1 MIRFTKMHGNGNDY
15 IVINGFEQSIDD
27 PSELSIRISDRHT
40 GVGSDGLILMLPPD
54 GEAGGDEADL
64 KMRIFN
70 ADGSEAE
77 MCGNGIRCVCKYAYE
92 YGLSDADPM
101 RIQTGAG
108 VLALEY
114 TRNAHG
120 LVELVTVDMGE
131 PEVSQRAVSIDDE
144 VAESIHPHHV
154 VEFDEAGW
162 VGVFVSMGNPHV
174 VMFSDEHPELMAG
187 PLADFD
193 LARWGPRIENHPT
206 FPHRINVHFVEVT
219 SKSEI
224 TMRTWER
231 GSGITQACGTGACA
245 VGVAG
250 VITGRT
256 QRDVLIHLPGGDL
269 NVRWDEPSNHVFMT
283 GPATEVFSGEWGKSQ
298 MAGGR

>member
-15 IVINGFEQSIDD
+15 IFINGFEQSVDD
-27 PSELSIRISDRHT
+27 PSKLAIRISDRHT

-54 GEAGGDEADL
+54 SHDKADL
-64 KMRIFN
+64 KMRMFN

-120 LVELVTVDMGE
+120 LVELVTVDMGD
-131 PEVSQRAVSIDDE
+131 PDLSR
-144 VAESIHPHHV
+144 HPHHDL
-154 VEFDEAGW
+154 EFHDGRW
-162 VGVFVSMGNPHV
+162 SVVFVAMGNPHV
-174 VMFSDEHPELMAG
+174 IMFTDEHPELMAG
-187 PLADFD
+187 PLAEFD
-193 LARWGPRIENHPT
+193 LPRWGPRIENHPA
-206 FPHRINVHFVEVT
+206 FPHRINAHFVEVT

-245 VGVAG
+245 VCVAG
-250 VITGRT
+250 VITERT

-283 GPATEVFSGEWGKSQ
+283 GPATEVFSGEWEKKAMSH
-298 MAGGR
+298 AP

>member
-15 IVINGFEQSIDD
+15 IFINGFEQSVDD
-27 PSELSIRISDRHT
+27 PSELAIRISDRHS

-54 GEAGGDEADL
+54 NTDEADL

-77 MCGNGIRCVCKYAYE
+77 MCGNGIRCMCKYAYE

-101 RIQTGAG
+101 RIQTGSG
-108 VLALEY
+108 ILALEY

-131 PEVSQRAVSIDDE
+131 PEVSG
-144 VAESIHPHHV
+144 HPHLDL
-154 VEFDEAGW
+154 EFDDGRW
-162 VGVFVSMGNPHV
+162 SGVFVSMGNPHV

-187 PLADFD
+187 PLAEFD
-193 LARWGPRIENHPT
+193 LTRWGPRIENHPAFT
-206 FPHRINVHFVEVT
+206 HRINVHFVEVM

-256 QRDVLIHLPGGDL
+256 ERDVLVHLPGGDL
-269 NVRWDEPSNHVFMT
+269 NVRWDEPSNHVHMT
-283 GPATEVFSGEWGKSQ
+283 GPATEVFSGEWEEQALSDEPCA
-298 MAGGR
+298 MSE